1 MKIKKIAVFLILFSI
16 TFAFSSCS
24 GAGKVQEA
32 SSFSMGSVVSVKT
45 YCKNSQAGQSVCDEI
60 TAEISRF
67 DKVISKNDKSAEL
80 YSANQSLSNGVKV
93 SRELFDVVEST
104 KELFSLSA
112 KKVAVT
118 SGALTE
124 LWGFD
129 TDNFNVPSDEEIKSA
144 IPLCD
149 DTTLELDRGTLTL
162 KAKQGQILNL
172 GAVGKG
178 AACDKAVD
186 LLLSHEE
193 IKGAVVSVGGSL
205 ALYGKPSGKD
215 NFTIGIRNP
224 FGEVNDTFATLKLS
238 SCFVSTSGSYEKT
251 FEKDGVT
258 YHHLL
263 NLTTGKPADN
273 GLCSVTVVAHSGLE
287 SDALS
292 TVCFVL
298 GEAASYPILQKYNAE
313 AVFVYSDKT
322 VSVSDGLQD
331 SFTLTDKDFTVE

>member
-1 MKIKKIAVFLILFSI
+1 MKIKKIAVFLILFLI

-32 SSFSMGSVVSVKT
+32 SSFAMGSVVSVKT
-45 YCKNSQAGQSVCDEI
+45 YSNNSKAGQSVCDEI

-104 KELFSLSA
+104 KELFSLSG

-129 TDNFNVPSDEEIKSA
+129 TDNFNVPSDGEIKSA

-149 DTTLELDRGTLTL
+149 DSALELDRSTLTL
-162 KAKQGQILNL
+162 KARQGQILNL

-178 AACDKAVD
+178 AACDKAGD
-186 LLLSHEE
+186 LLLSPEE
-193 IKGAVVSVGGSL
+193 IKGAIVSVGGSL
-205 ALYGKPSGKD
+205 ALYGKD

-313 AVFVYSDKT
+313 AVFVYTDKT
-322 VSVSDGLQD
+322 VSVSDGLRD

>member
-1 MKIKKIAVFLILFSI
+1 MKIKKIAVFLILFLI

-32 SSFSMGSVVSVKT
+32 SSFAMGSVVSVKT
-45 YCKNSQAGQSVCDEI
+45 YSNNSKAGQSVCDEI

-104 KELFSLSA
+104 KELFSLSG

-129 TDNFNVPSDEEIKSA
+129 TDNFNVPSDGEIKSA

-149 DTTLELDRGTLTL
+149 DSALELDRSTLTL

-193 IKGAVVSVGGSL
+193 IKGAIVSVGGSL
-205 ALYGKPSGKD
+205 ALYGEPSGKD

-313 AVFVYSDKT
+313 AVFVYTDKT
-322 VSVSDGLQD
+322 VSVSDGLKD

>member
-60 TAEISRF
+60 TAEISRL

-93 SRELFDVVEST
+93 SRELFDIVENT
-104 KELFSLSA
+104 KELFSLSG
-112 KKVAVT
+112 KKTAVT

-149 DTTLELDRGTLTL
+149 DSALELDRSTLTI
-162 KAKQGQILNL
+162 KANQGQILNL

-178 AACDKAVD
+178 VACDKAVNI
-186 LLLSHEE
+186 LLSHEE

>member
-32 SSFSMGSVVSVKT
+32 SSFAMGSVVSVKT
-45 YCKNSQAGQSVCDEI
+45 YSNNSQAGQSVCDEI

-80 YSANQSLSNGVKV
+80 YSANQSLASGVKV

-104 KELFSLSA
+104 KELFSLSG
-112 KKVAVT
+112 KKAAVT

-129 TDNFNVPSDEEIKSA
+129 TDNFNVPSDGEIKSA
-144 IPLCD
+144 IPFCD
-149 DTTLELDRGTLTL
+149 DSTLELDRSTLTI

-193 IKGAVVSVGGSL
+193 IKGAIVSLGGSL

-224 FGEVNDTFATLKLS
+224 FGEVNDTFATLKLG
-238 SCFVSTSGSYEKT
+238 SCFVSTSGNYEKT